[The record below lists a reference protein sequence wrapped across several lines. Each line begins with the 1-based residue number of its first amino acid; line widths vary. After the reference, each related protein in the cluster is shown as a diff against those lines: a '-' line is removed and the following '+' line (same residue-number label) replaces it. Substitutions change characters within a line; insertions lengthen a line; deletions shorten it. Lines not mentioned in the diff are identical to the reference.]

1 MALGEGEGNWM
12 VYSPDGVEFFQ
23 TRALAE
29 EAAER
34 FLDDYCLMDADE
46 EDERGFIA
54 AQEVRVCKVVAR
66 AEVDAAARDINMVP
80 IPESFLIQH

>member
-1 MALGEGEGNWM
+1 M
-12 VYSPDGVEFFQ
+12 VYSPDGCEFFQ

-34 FLDDYCLMDADE
+34 FLDDYCLMDM
-46 EDERGFIA
+46 EDDRGFIA

-66 AEVDAAARDINMVP
+66 ADVDLEARDINMVP
-80 IPESFLIQH
+80 IPESFLVQH